1 MKVKVLH
8 SEAETARGGG
18 GFFFFFFFFFFN
30 IEESV
35 KNNTKQMCQSSF
47 RFLSNWKDELAV
59 HSEDVLCYCGA
70 HQPV

>member
-8 SEAETARGGG
+8 SEAETSKTGRD
-18 GFFFFFFFFFFN
+18 FFFN